1 MSKPRD
7 SWDADEREALDGLE
21 SELAEIR
28 RKHQDDPSL
37 AMLRAADADALPPD
51 LQARVARHLQDSKWS
66 QALVHGLRESG
77 ADDRMDAESE
87 DRLFDRITREA
98 QAAAPAAPRQRW
110 KPAMLMGGLAVAASL
125 LIAVVVSRPRTGT
138 VAVPGVAVPSREEKP
153 PNAGSTPAAPSRP
166 ALQIAY
172 SKPDVRLSPSALT
185 WRGEA
190 SANPF
195 LRDLAPAFDAYRA
208 GDYARAGAAFDRLS
222 TKYPDAVEVLFYQGV
237 SRMLAGNDADAIA
250 PLEAAARLG
259 NVAFADEVSWY
270 LAVARQRSGRPDA
283 RAGFAD
289 LCRGK
294 SPHATAACAA
304 VAQLD
309 SSPAVPRQR

>member
-7 SWDADEREALDGLE
+7 GWDADEREALDGLE
-21 SELAEIR
+21 DELAEIR

-51 LQARVARHLQDSKWS
+51 LQARVGRHLQDSAWS

-77 ADDRMDAESE
+77 ADDRLDAESE

-98 QAAAPAAPRQRW
+98 RAAAPASSRRRW
-110 KPAMLMGGLAVAASL
+110 TPVLMGGFAVAATVVL
-125 LIAVVVSRPRTGT
+125 AVIVSRSGSDT
-138 VAVPGVAVPSREEKP
+138 VATPSSGQKAPAIEK
-153 PNAGSTPAAPSRP
+153 APAAPLRP
-166 ALQIAY
+166 AILIAY
-172 SKPDVRLSPSALT
+172 SKPDVKLSSSALT
-185 WRGEA
+185 WRGDA

-195 LRDLAPAFDAYRA
+195 LKDLAPAFDAYRS

-222 TKYPDAVEVLFYQGV
+222 ALYPDAVEVLFYQGV
-237 SRMLAGNDADAIA
+237 TRMLAGNDAGAIA
-250 PLEAAARLG
+250 PLEAAARLR
-259 NVAFADEVSWY
+259 NAAFADDVSWF

-289 LCRGK
+289 LCRGTGR
-294 SPHATAACAA
+294 HAAAACAA

-309 SSPAVPRQR
+309 SSSSVPRQR